1 MCNDNDLGPAK
12 GICVAIIISLVL
24 WVIVIAGV
32 TLLTRNHPHENHH
45 QPENTLGHP

>member
-1 MCNDNDLGPAK
+1 MYNDNDLGPAK

-32 TLLTRNHPHENHH
+32 TFLTHSHPHKDL
-45 QPENTLGHP
+45 QQQENTLGHP